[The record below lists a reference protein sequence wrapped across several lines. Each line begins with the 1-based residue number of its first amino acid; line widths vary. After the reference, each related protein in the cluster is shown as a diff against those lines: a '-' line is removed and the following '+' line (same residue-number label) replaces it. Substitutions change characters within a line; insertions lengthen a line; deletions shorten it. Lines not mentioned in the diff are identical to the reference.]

1 MEESPR
7 DGELKKK
14 REELAR
20 VQERFQAPDARA
32 RLAREL
38 RMHVDILVREIAE
51 LEQA

>member
-20 VQERFQAPDARA
+20 VQERSRRRMRA
-32 RLAREL
+32 RG
-38 RMHVDILVREIAE
+38 
-51 LEQA
+51 